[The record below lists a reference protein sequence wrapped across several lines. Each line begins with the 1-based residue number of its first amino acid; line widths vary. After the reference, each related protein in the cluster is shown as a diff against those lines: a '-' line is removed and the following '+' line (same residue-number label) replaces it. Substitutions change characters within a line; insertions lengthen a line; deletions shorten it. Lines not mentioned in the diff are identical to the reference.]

1 MHSHKSAFGT
11 RVAAGIKAAVI
22 REGFLYEDENCRNIS
37 DAVKLTVE
45 KMRKSGLEVEFIS
58 VPELIEARKVIA
70 VLSLTEFPKIVGE
83 NLQPYLGRSPFMLD
97 LKNSM
102 LDTNRNLPQ
111 DAKIAF
117 SASKLLEEDI
127 KTSNILEKAINR
139 TLLMAK

>member
-11 RVAAGIKAAVI
+11 RVAGIKAAVI
-22 REGFLYEDENCRNIS
+22 QEGFLYEDENCRNIS

-83 NLQPYLGRSPFMLD
+83 NLQPYLGRSSFMLD

-111 DAKIAF
+111 EAKVAF

-127 KTSNILEKAINR
+127 KKSNILEKTINQ